1 MKLHFLSIE
10 EEQAIKTNV
19 PWEFFDRR
27 MLELVRVAN
36 AISGIAPVQSC
47 AGHIRPIA
55 DGFHV
60 EDAHIVFRA
69 TESRARQILFDVA
82 PSVGISDVELRYFR
96 DGTFWIKLIV
106 HPTEHF
112 KFFELLEMLG
122 REGK

>member
-1 MKLHFLSIE
+1 VKLHYLSIE
-10 EEQAIKTNV
+10 EKEAIETSI
-19 PWEFFDRR
+19 PWGLLDRR
-27 MLELVRVAN
+27 ILELVRVAN
-36 AISGIAPVQSC
+36 ELDGIVTVQSC
-47 AGHIRPIA
+47 AGHISPIT

-60 EDAHIVFRA
+60 RDAHIALRA